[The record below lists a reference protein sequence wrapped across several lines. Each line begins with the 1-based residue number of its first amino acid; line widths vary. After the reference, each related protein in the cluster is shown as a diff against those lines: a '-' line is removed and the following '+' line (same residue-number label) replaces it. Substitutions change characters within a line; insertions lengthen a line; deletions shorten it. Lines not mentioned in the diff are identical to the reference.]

1 MNLQRGR
8 PSQVHFHVTAKDAN
22 TDGELHDIPVAE
34 TPEKAL
40 EVFIASL
47 PIGWEGS
54 ISVDDHET
62 LHPSEMPLIETWL
75 SP

>member
-1 MNLQRGR
+1 MNLLNRC
-8 PSQVHFHVTAKDAN
+8 PSQIHFHVTGKDSN
-22 TDGELHDIPVAE
+22 SDGELRDIPVAE